1 MRRMQSV
8 LWLLQEVFTM
18 TDKSL
23 KTFNLRRTTINIVR
37 TKPNQSEFVDRAINR
52 LHNQEQDFTM
62 VDISTEEIL
71 RYVINRGGCP
81 AHIKAVIR
89 DYLDNN

>member
-1 MRRMQSV
+1 
-8 LWLLQEVFTM
+8 M

-52 LHNQEQDFTM
+52 LHNQMDDFLLRD
-62 VDISTEEIL
+62 VSADEIMRHL
-71 RYVINRGGCP
+71 LNRGGCP
-81 AHIKAVIR
+81 IHIKAVIR
-89 DYLDNN
+89 DYLEQS